1 MLCASSPLAFQES
14 TCMSFQQENFIS
26 QPLSHQS
33 SCHVGQTQTEPPRK
47 SSLVQIFNKE
57 QLSHWASTAGSIT
70 LKSSKQHIS
79 AIKLR
84 KNIPLLFLNVF
95 VFLVLLKIRNKKVI
109 KGIQHKVQSF
119 KEFGKQCTRKWK
131 LVWFCGTTEN
141 FCWFIVITAHHGLPS
156 DIALF
161 QWGSWIKLGICSFQ
175 VCIVTHSCALLYWF
189 SLPIN

>member
-26 QPLSHQS
+26 QPLAHQS

-95 VFLVLLKIRNKKVI
+95 VFPVLLKIRNKKVI
-109 KGIQHKVQSF
+109 KAIQHKVQSF

-131 LVWFCGTTEN
+131 LVWFCGTAEN

-175 VCIVTHSCALLYWF
+175 VCIVTHSCALLNWF